1 MPESIYIATSPQYE
15 GIVKIGRTDR
25 PVQER
30 MDELSSRDYGLE
42 GEVGDTEWEVAN
54 VIIVDDNVTAEA
66 ILHQHFDSIRVSDSR
81 ELFYS
86 NDAEAL
92 AAEAASISD
101 GKLLLEEVDA
111 DIAIEV
117 LDTLVQLGLVVGV
130 GAIAG
135 RVLHKRF
142 KGHPRYEKFVSQ
154 ASQHGRN
161 AQDFAS
167 AVAKDVEERW
177 TSTAPKRAEIYDAAI
192 STANNAVNAGR
203 ENWDA
208 SEPLRTDVAQ
218 KARERAEGL
227 KRGIGSVSQWVREK
241 ISKGSGTDSAED

>member
-1 MPESIYIATSPQYE
+1 MPESIYIATSPEYE

-30 MDELSSRDYGLE
+30 MDELSSRDYGVE
-42 GEVGDTEWEVAN
+42 GEVGDIEWEVAN
-54 VIIVDDNVTAEA
+54 VIIVNDNVAAESM
-66 ILHQHFDSIRVSDSR
+66 LHQHFDSIRVSDSR

-86 NDAEAL
+86 NDPEVL

-101 GKLLLEEVDA
+101 GKLLLAEVDA

-117 LDTLVQLGLVVGV
+117 IDTLIQLGLVVGV

-142 KGHPRYEKFVSQ
+142 KGHPRYEKFVATTSER
-154 ASQHGRN
+154 GRN
-161 AQDFAS
+161 AQFLAS
-167 AVAKDVEERW
+167 AVAKDAEERW
-177 TSTAPKRAEIYDAAI
+177 ASTEPKRAEIYDAAV
-192 STANNAVNAGR
+192 STAHNAMNAGR

-208 SEPLRTDVAQ
+208 SKPLRNEVAQ
-218 KARERAEGL
+218 KAREKGDGF
-227 KRGIGSVSQWVREK
+227 KRGISSFSQWARQK
-241 ISKGSGTDSAED
+241 FPKGSATGSSED

>member
-1 MPESIYIATSPQYE
+1 M
-15 GIVKIGRTDR
+15 
-25 PVQER
+25 
-30 MDELSSRDYGLE
+30 
-42 GEVGDTEWEVAN
+42 
-54 VIIVDDNVTAEA
+54 IIVDDNVAAEA
-66 ILHQHFDSIRVSDSR
+66 MLHQHFDSIRVSDSR

-111 DIAIEV
+111 DLAIEV

-161 AQDFAS
+161 AQHFAS
-167 AVAKDVEERW
+167 AVAKDAEERW
-177 TSTAPKRAEIYDAAI
+177 ASTAPKRAEIYDAA
-192 STANNAVNAGR
+192 S
-203 ENWDA
+203 
-208 SEPLRTDVAQ
+208 
-218 KARERAEGL
+218 
-227 KRGIGSVSQWVREK
+227 
-241 ISKGSGTDSAED
+241 